1 VAAPATKG
9 LASSFGDHLA
19 LHGEKEMLNRR
30 SFLAASVMASVA
42 ATLPAQAYAPA
53 PLRAQ
58 PKHRR
63 IFPKR
68 EESGSWLLHS
78 DGPYQ
83 PRKVIRGEV
92 IEEFFGEGTYN
103 QLSQRD
109 HWEMI
114 EAGWFSGPDLHLP
127 VPLGDHT
134 YDVWKGYYHPITEAH
149 DLLRDLFAAKYPVLP
164 RFGGTLPNGMRMGE
178 HPSTPRYATARIH
191 SDFGLLRCVLDV
203 ASMGAMVEL
212 VLPDE
217 LKPLLAEY
225 SDPTQ
230 TEELMWPIHNRNAP
244 SGLTMEQKM
253 RRAHEARQRAERA
266 ALSPHLP
273 KA

>member
-1 VAAPATKG
+1 
-9 LASSFGDHLA
+9 
-19 LHGEKEMLNRR
+19 MLNRR
-30 SFLAASVMASVA
+30 NFLAASVMASVA
-42 ATLPAQAYAPA
+42 ATLPAQAFAPA

-78 DGPYQ
+78 DGPYE

-92 IEEFFGEGTYN
+92 IEEVFGAGTYN

-127 VPLGDHT
+127 VPLGDPT
-134 YDVWKGYYHPITEAH
+134 YDVWKGYYHPVTEAH
-149 DLLRDLFAAKYPVLP
+149 DLIRNLFAAKYP
-164 RFGGTLPNGMRMGE
+164 GGLSWVQTLPNGVTLGE
-178 HPSTPRYATARIH
+178 HPSTPRYATARIR
-191 SDFGLLRCVLDV
+191 SDIGLLRCVLDV
-203 ASMGAMVEL
+203 ASMGTMVEL
-212 VLPDE
+212 ILPDD

-225 SDPTQ
+225 SDPILM
-230 TEELMWPIHNRNAP
+230 EELMWQIHNRNTPRELPWYEKA
-244 SGLTMEQKM
+244 

-266 ALSPHLP
+266 ALPPHIL